1 MNISTVLTNKTNMFD
16 EYLNDTI
23 FNLLDKTFVIPDTF
37 EYSVLV
43 VDDQYIMRPD
53 LISLDAYGDAMYAD
67 VICKLNG
74 VNPFEV
80 NKNMELILPSPEY
93 IMDFVVQPDT
103 DDREV
108 GETSSLSYA
117 PVAKSSVQK
126 RKANEAVIGDKRFN
140 IDPVNGVIVY

>member
-80 NKNMELILPSPEY
+80 NKGMELILPSPDY
-93 IMDFVVQPDT
+93 IMNFVVQPDA
-103 DDREV
+103 DDREL
-108 GETSSLSYA
+108 GDETVAPYA

>member
-74 VNPFEV
+74 VNPFEI
-80 NKNMELILPSPEY
+80 NKNMELILPSPDY
-93 IMDFVVQPDT
+93 IMNFVVQPDA
-103 DDREV
+103 DDREL
-108 GETSSLSYA
+108 GDETIASYA

>member
-74 VNPFEV
+74 VNPFEI
-80 NKNMELILPSPEY
+80 NKNMELILPSPDY
-93 IMDFVVQPDT
+93 IMNFVVQPDT
-103 DDREV
+103 DDREL
-108 GETSSLSYA
+108 GDETIASYS

>member
-1 MNISTVLTNKTNMFD
+1 MFD

-74 VNPFEV
+74 VNPFEI
-80 NKNMELILPSPEY
+80 NKGMELILPSPDY
-93 IMDFVVQPDT
+93 IMSFVVQPDT
-103 DDREV
+103 DDREL
-108 GETSSLSYA
+108 GDETTFGFY
-117 PVAKSSVQK
+117 
-126 RKANEAVIGDKRFN
+126 KALIARTTLFGH
-140 IDPVNGVIVY
+140 

>member
-74 VNPFEV
+74 VNPFEI
-80 NKNMELILPSPEY
+80 NKGMELILPSPDY
-93 IMDFVVQPDT
+93 IMNFVVQPDT
-103 DDREV
+103 DDREL
-108 GETSSLSYA
+108 GDETIASYA

-126 RKANEAVIGDKRFN
+126 RKVNEAVIGDKRFN

>member
-23 FNLLDKTFVIPDTF
+23 FNLLDKTFVIPDMF

-74 VNPFEV
+74 VNPFEI
-80 NKNMELILPSPEY
+80 NSGMELVLPSPEY
-93 IMDFVVQPDT
+93 IMSFVVQPDT
-103 DDREV
+103 DDRELGDGAV
-108 GETSSLSYA
+108 SYA

>member
-53 LISLDAYGDAMYAD
+53 LISLDAYGDAM
-67 VICKLNG
+67 
-74 VNPFEV
+74 
-80 NKNMELILPSPEY
+80 
-93 IMDFVVQPDT
+93 
-103 DDREV
+103 
-108 GETSSLSYA
+108 
-117 PVAKSSVQK
+117 
-126 RKANEAVIGDKRFN
+126 
-140 IDPVNGVIVY
+140 